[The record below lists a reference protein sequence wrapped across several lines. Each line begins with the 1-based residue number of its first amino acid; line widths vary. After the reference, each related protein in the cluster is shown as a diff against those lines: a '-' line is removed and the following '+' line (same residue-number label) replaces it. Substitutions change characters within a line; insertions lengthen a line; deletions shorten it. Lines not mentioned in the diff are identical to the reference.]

1 MEPNTVVTTP
11 PPPPPGA
18 DATAFN
24 KDVRATVTRH
34 ANVQRSHDGANA
46 VPRVSASGE
55 RIVAPVR
62 SSCCCPLTAAVPAT
76 RASSSATSHGNAAVP
91 QGVPCPTGPSAVEAE
106 QLFYSLFSHANE
118 EPPGVGIATT
128 AMVRHGGLRCCSR
141 QWQYRP
147 VTDPHADTVAAD
159 DSAPCP
165 HQVRH
170 HHHYHCH
177 RARHGAHRSHLKGAV
192 KAVTATDTA
201 TTALP
206 SISDRHPRAS
216 SRDLPLTQHTGTSEG
231 SFHGDSSYFPSNTG
245 SHTTRGCDNLLAH
258 CSADTRWTTSQT
270 SVSAINTGNHTLS
283 SQAPSCVDREATVER
298 IVGHGPRPYHR
309 WKWCKAEDYQA
320 LHALNAHNSVY
331 QPPPTTAVRPVAM
344 EAVTKDVTAAHS
356 YTTFQE
362 LPAASLTPSP
372 ADTSGGVFPG
382 SGKAS
387 LELPLSAAPSGA
399 SSSTVPRVVS
409 LLDAGASASS
419 AGRGASADDSAPKA
433 TMAATS
439 STNSPSS
446 LQHLPSAGG
455 AKLPRVSSPPAA
467 NEMPFEVMSR
477 LSMYA
482 IPTSQQ
488 GPAYF
493 KTTVEDGTKTL
504 VIFMMGLPAR
514 GKTFLAQ
521 KICRLLGWHG
531 SRAKVQNIQVA
542 WRRVLLD
549 WEATHPTL
557 VERSASPKVQGAQEA
572 GAPAGE
578 TNVVEE
584 VPGDGRGASPGVSKH
599 TTTAGGSATNASMLT
614 AATAAPEAAP
624 VHSNVPPSCR
634 LVDSHSTQYGSTRAV
649 CDLVTGPL
657 NVSLRRAVT
666 RSMSGGS
673 ASASTSGD
681 TATRATVVA
690 AATAS
695 AAATAGYR
703 CSCSLSDTGVA
714 SGQLSSASTS
724 IVCRDRSATSV
735 CPSMLAHTTASLED
749 SATISAPT
757 AACAAFLAGTRFLA
771 SPVADVITSSPC
783 SVSTRHSPTA
793 ATSAEIISNDGVPSL
808 EASAGMAPL
817 PTSGAKDSKK
827 REVLRTRHF
836 RELIEQPTSVA
847 RCLYRYVLQSFADD
861 CRLYFQY
868 GGEVVVVNDD
878 FITEELRQEAEK
890 LFCPLAAQFF
900 YIEVIRDAEEDPL
913 DFVQCKIRDP
923 IEYPI
928 SDIDPTSAAD
938 DFHER
943 LRFLESVYETLE
955 GAPKTKKGSREAST
969 ASAAAAAGASAD
981 SANVHSAKTPVESG
995 TALVSLSTTSPQSQH
1010 RPLSPP
1016 PPPMVARS
1024 YVKIINAN
1032 TIETRGISGYLA
1044 SRIISYVMN
1053 LSQVKIQHPIYFVRH
1068 GESFYDVED
1077 RIGGNPSLTEHG
1089 LQDAVALL
1097 EFLGSLKRHL
1107 EHVDHVQRAHQPNQQ
1122 LLRSEAVGDN
1132 AGSRAAAAPS
1142 SSSTANTLEIWTSQ
1156 LQRAI
1161 QTAELSERMLDIR
1174 TLRWSSLNEIHAGVC
1189 EDMTYAEVRE
1199 RYPLIDYFRK
1209 CNKYSFRYPEGESYQ
1224 DLVVRLEPVIME
1236 LENADKVVVVV
1247 AHQAVLRCLLAYFGS
1262 TSAEST
1268 IGVRVPRR
1276 TIWRCTYDSK
1286 GIASL
1291 DELRLDGDEADV
1303 HAPKGKGVA
1312 DGVGSEHYEFLRAMA
1327 EGAFSTPALFSP
1339 ATE

>member
-18 DATAFN
+18 DAAAFN
-24 KDVRATVTRH
+24 KDAMATVTRH
-34 ANVQRSHDGANA
+34 ANVQRSCDGANA

-62 SSCCCPLTAAVPAT
+62 SPCCCPLTAAVPAT
-76 RASSSATSHGNAAVP
+76 RASSATSHVNAAVP
-91 QGVPCPTGPSAVEAE
+91 QDVPCPAESSAVEAE
-106 QLFYSLFSHANE
+106 QLFYSFSHANK

-141 QWQYRP
+141 QLQHRP
-147 VTDPHADTVAAD
+147 VTDPHADTVAAE
-159 DSAPCP
+159 DSTPCP

-177 RARHGAHRSHLKGAV
+177 RARHGSHRSHLEGAV

-201 TTALP
+201 PTAFP
-206 SISDRHPRAS
+206 SISDRSPRAS
-216 SRDLPLTQHTGTSEG
+216 SRDLPLIQHTGTSEG
-231 SFHGDSSYFPSNTG
+231 SFHGDCSYFPSNTG
-245 SHTTRGCDNLLAH
+245 SHTTRDCDNLPAH
-258 CSADTRWTTSQT
+258 CSAETSLTTSQT
-270 SVSAINTGNHTLS
+270 SVSAINTGNHTLL
-283 SQAPSCVDREATVER
+283 SQVPSCIDREATVER
-298 IVGHGPRPYHR
+298 IVGHRPRPYHR
-309 WKWCKAEDYQA
+309 WRWCKAEDYQA

-331 QPPPTTAVRPVAM
+331 QPPPTTAVRPAEM

-356 YTTFQE
+356 YTAFQG

-372 ADTSGGVFPG
+372 ADTSSGVSPG

-387 LELPLSAAPSGA
+387 FELPLSAAPSGA

-419 AGRGASADDSAPKA
+419 AGRCATADDSPPKG
-433 TMAATS
+433 TTAATS
-439 STNSPSS
+439 STNSPSR

-455 AKLPRVSSPPAA
+455 AKLRRVSFSPAA
-467 NEMPFEVMSR
+467 NEMPFELMSR
-477 LSMYA
+477 LSVYT

-493 KTTVEDGTKTL
+493 KTAVEDGTKTL

-557 VERSASPKVQGAQEA
+557 VERSASPEVQGAQEA

-578 TNVVEE
+578 MNVVEE
-584 VPGDGRGASPGVSKH
+584 MPGDGRGASPGVSKH
-599 TTTAGGSATNASMLT
+599 TMTAGGSATDASMLT
-614 AATAAPEAAP
+614 AATAAPAAAP
-624 VHSNVPPSCR
+624 VHSDVPPSSR
-634 LVDSHSTQYGSTRAV
+634 LVDSHSTQYGAMRAV
-649 CDLVTGPL
+649 CDFVTGPL
-657 NVSLRRAVT
+657 NVSLRRVVT
-666 RSMSGGS
+666 TSMSGGS

-681 TATRATVVA
+681 AATRATVTAV
-690 AATAS
+690 ATAS
-695 AAATAGYR
+695 AAATAGYSCG

-714 SGQLSSASTS
+714 SGRLSSASTS

-757 AACAAFLAGTRFLA
+757 AACAAFLAETRFLA

-793 ATSAEIISNDGVPSL
+793 ATSAEIISNGGVPSL

-817 PTSGAKDSKK
+817 PASGANDSKK

-847 RCLYRYVLQSFADD
+847 RRLYRYVLQSFADD

-890 LFCPLAAQFF
+890 LFRPLAAQFF

-928 SDIDPTSAAD
+928 GDIDPASAAD

-955 GAPKTKKGSREAST
+955 GAPKAKKSSREAST
-969 ASAAAAAGASAD
+969 AFAAAAAGASAA
-981 SANVHSAKTPVESG
+981 SANVHSAKTPVEND
-995 TALVSLSTTSPQSQH
+995 TALVSLSTTSPRSQH
-1010 RPLSPP
+1010 RPPSPP
-1016 PPPMVARS
+1016 PPSMVARS

-1107 EHVDHVQRAHQPNQQ
+1107 EHVDHVQRAHQPKQQ

-1132 AGSRAAAAPS
+1132 AGGGAAAAPS
-1142 SSSTANTLEIWTSQ
+1142 SSGTANTLEIWTSQ

-1161 QTAELSERMLDIR
+1161 QTAELSEHMLDIR

-1209 CNKYSFRYPEGESYQ
+1209 RNKFSFRYPEGESYQ
-1224 DLVVRLEPVIME
+1224 DLVARLEPVIME

-1291 DELRLDGDEADV
+1291 DELRLDGGEAEV
-1303 HAPKGKGVA
+1303 HAPKGKGFA
-1312 DGVGSEHYEFLRAMA
+1312 DGVDSDHYEYLRVMA